1 MSVSETWNN
10 LCSPAQLYFIM
21 TALGFLFTAWG
32 FPKSLSTSTVVYQG
46 LIALIWTYLLGWICT
61 KGWSGV
67 SWFLVIAP
75 VVVSILVMFTLK
87 KEMSAAPSRPATPAR
102 AYSPSSASS
111 SAPSSPAPKKVT
123 LKKLAPK
130 KLAPNKKDA
139 IDIEIDNL

>member
-32 FPKSLSTSTVVYQG
+32 FPKSLTTSTVLYQG

-75 VVVSILVMFTLK
+75 IVLSILVMFTLK
-87 KEMSAAPSRPATPAR
+87 KEITSLATPV
-102 AYSPSSASS
+102 
-111 SAPSSPAPKKVT
+111 PKK
-123 LKKLAPK
+123 AQ
-130 KLAPNKKDA
+130 NKKDS
-139 IDIEIDNL
+139 IDIDIDNL

>member
-32 FPKSLSTSTVVYQG
+32 FPKSLTTATVVYQG

-75 VVVSILVMFTLK
+75 IVVSVLVMFTLK
-87 KEMSAAPSRPATPAR
+87 KEMTAAAPMPKKVVQKN
-102 AYSPSSASS
+102 
-111 SAPSSPAPKKVT
+111 APKK
-123 LKKLAPK
+123 APK
-130 KLAPNKKDA
+130 KKDA